1 MTTLLIIGVWIFSG
15 YPISS
20 DECVMGWGVGGARC
34 CRLRAVGQ
42 LETGPH
48 SDCGA
53 GERDGGDDFNDGLYS
68 NCLN

>member
-20 DECVMGWGVGGARC
+20 DECVMGGGGLAVVVC
-34 CRLRAVGQ
+34 GAVGQ